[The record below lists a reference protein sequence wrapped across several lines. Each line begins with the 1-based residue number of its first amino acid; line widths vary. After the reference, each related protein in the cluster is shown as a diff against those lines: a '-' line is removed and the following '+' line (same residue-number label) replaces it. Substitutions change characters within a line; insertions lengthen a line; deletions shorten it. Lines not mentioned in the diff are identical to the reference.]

1 MADQFLD
8 KNGVQTLWNKIK
20 QLIENYVPYTGAT
33 KDLDLGHQTLSFST
47 VTSDNDELI
56 NYTDVGGMYLL
67 NKFGDTSYANHQ
79 IIYNNVNGY
88 GAILYFPG
96 TEEAVGKTSVITI
109 KSDLKPLESDITTLK
124 TDKQDKL
131 TSGTN
136 IKTINNQSIL
146 GSGNITINDSRISQL
161 TDKVS
166 TDTTGYQFSSYFII
180 NNMKL
185 EWGHVDSSAGTA
197 SVKVSVNFPSSFS
210 GKPIVLLQ
218 TYNKTGSPSSE
229 AESTTSQSQYRNAQ
243 SVRKVSSTG
252 FMFDTGNSEAHGYS
266 WIAIGRK

>member
-1 MADQFLD
+1 MANEFLD
-8 KNGVQTLWNKIK
+8 KTGVQTLWNKIK
-20 QLIENYVPYTGAT
+20 QLIKNYVPYTGAT
-33 KDLDLGHQTLSFST
+33 KDLDLGHQTLSFSF
-47 VTSDNDELI
+47 VNSDNDEMI

-96 TEEAVGKTSVITI
+96 TEEAVGKTSVIAI

-131 TSGTN
+131 ASGTN
-136 IKTINNQSIL
+136 IKTINNKSIL

-161 TDKVS
+161 TDEVS

-185 EWGHVDSSAGTA
+185 EWGHVNSGTGNA
-197 SVKVSVNFPSSFS
+197 NVTVSVNFPSSFK
-210 GKPIVLLQ
+210 GIPIVLLQ
-218 TYNKTGSPSSE
+218 TYNRKGSPTNES
-229 AESTTSQSQYRNAQ
+229 ESTTSQSQYRNAQ

-252 FMFDTGNSEAHGYS
+252 FMFDTGNSESHGYS

>member
-8 KNGVQTLWNKIK
+8 KTGVQTLWNKIK
-20 QLIENYVPYTGAT
+20 QLIEKYVPYTGAT
-33 KDLDLGHQTLSFST
+33 KDLDLGNQTLSFTS
-47 VTSDNDELI
+47 VDSDNNEML

-67 NKFGDTSYANHQ
+67 NKFGDTSYANHK
-79 IIYNNVNGY
+79 IMYSTNSSSG
-88 GAILYFPG
+88 ILYFPG
-96 TEEAVGKTSVITI
+96 TEEAVGKTSVIAI
-109 KSDLKPLESDITTLK
+109 KSDLKPLESNITTLK

-210 GKPIVLLQ
+210 GKPIVFLQ